1 MNLSE
6 INWDPNQ
13 AGTWPLLVKA
23 AIISVICVLVFGAGV
38 YYDTLDQLA
47 ALDVSEKKELE
58 LKRSFE
64 EKQKKAINLPDYQDQ
79 LAQIEAQLGEMIRQM
94 PTKEEVASLLIDIS
108 QTGLAS
114 GLEFRLFKPGDPVRK
129 DFYSELPISIEVI
142 GKYEELGLF
151 VSGLASL
158 PRIVTVH
165 DVSIAPDG
173 ANVKWATKQAKEVKG
188 VKDAKGLKDA
198 KGVKDVKEG
207 KMMMIATVK
216 TYNEGGD
223 EAASAESSGDK
234 VKKKRGDKG
243 KEKGDKGKEKGHGHG
258 AAE

>member
-6 INWDPNQ
+6 INWDFNE
-13 AGTWPLLVKA
+13 AGTWPLPIKA
-23 AIISVICVLVFGAGV
+23 ATIAIICVAVFGAGI

-47 ALDVSEKKELE
+47 ALDAAEKKELE
-58 LKRSFE
+58 LKQSFE
-64 EKQKKAINLPDYQDQ
+64 TKQRKSISLQDYKDQ
-79 LAQIEAQLGEMIRQM
+79 LAQIETELEDMIRQM

-114 GLEFRLFKPGDPVRK
+114 GLEFRLFKPSAPIRK
-129 DFYSELPISIEVI
+129 DFYSELPINIEVI

-165 DVSIAPDG
+165 DVDIIPEG
-173 ANVKWATKQAKEVKG
+173 
-188 VKDAKGLKDA
+188 
-198 KGVKDVKEG
+198 KEG
-207 KMMMIATVK
+207 EMKMTATVK

-223 EAASAESSGDK
+223 GEA
-234 VKKKRGDKG
+234 VVTKKKRGQK
-243 KEKGDKGKEKGHGHG
+243 
-258 AAE
+258 

>member
-6 INWDPNQ
+6 INWDPNE
-13 AGTWPLLVKA
+13 AGTWPLPIKA
-23 AIISVICVLVFGAGV
+23 ATIAVICALVFGAGI

-47 ALDVSEKKELE
+47 ALDASEKKELD
-58 LKRSFE
+58 LKQSFE
-64 EKQKKAINLPDYQDQ
+64 TKQKKSINLQDYEDQ
-79 LAQIEAQLGEMIRQM
+79 LAQIETQLEDMIRQM

-114 GLEFRLFKPGDPVRK
+114 GLEFRLFKPGAPIRK

-165 DVSIAPDG
+165 DVSIIP
-173 ANVKWATKQAKEVKG
+173 EVK
-188 VKDAKGLKDA
+188 KDKESKEN
-198 KGVKDVKEG
+198 KEG
-207 KMMMIATVK
+207 EMKMTATVK
-216 TYNEGGD
+216 TYNEGVDGT
-223 EAASAESSGDK
+223 ATT
-234 VKKKRGDKG
+234 VIKKKRGQK
-243 KEKGDKGKEKGHGHG
+243 
-258 AAE
+258 